1 MNKTYYYEYKMN
13 LLKCIEGF
21 YIVFIEIVCMSGNSC
36 SLTHQVQTS
45 VRNVFIYI
53 SYIYIFCI
61 TRLVWEANKL
71 TVVLIKL
78 IVYITTFRR
87 HDDYNMQLPIN
98 VEVLGEHYR
107 GIRSTL
113 TMFYFVFQLLRHIRW
128 ITKGDKN
135 EFKPFFRFFNF
146 SFDFRLWRLLED
158 LFHAQNERRQHRTKG

>member
-13 LLKCIEGF
+13 LLKCVEGS
-21 YIVFIEIVCMSGNSC
+21 YIVFIEIDCMSGNSC

-45 VRNVFIYI
+45 VRNVYIYHI

-98 VEVLGEHYR
+98 VEVLGSIIGHKKY
-107 GIRSTL
+107 INNVWL
-113 TMFYFVFQLLRHIRW
+113 C
-128 ITKGDKN
+128 
-135 EFKPFFRFFNF
+135 F
-146 SFDFRLWRLLED
+146 SIIEAHSMD
-158 LFHAQNERRQHRTKG
+158 H